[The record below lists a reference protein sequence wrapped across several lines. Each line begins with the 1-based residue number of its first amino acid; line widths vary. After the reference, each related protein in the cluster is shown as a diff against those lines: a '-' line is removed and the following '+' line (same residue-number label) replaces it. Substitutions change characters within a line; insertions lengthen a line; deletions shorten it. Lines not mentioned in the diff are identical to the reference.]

1 MKKRIDGPTD
11 RSFSGTVW
19 WRYSPPQ
26 ILPGRPV
33 NTNSSRIFMSI
44 RITWVSCYHPGGPA
58 PPLHVP
64 VPQAG
69 ANDLDLTFS
78 GSPPGKCEA
87 SGPLICLYTQRH
99 VYIKLPRGAIAKD
112 TNWRLKA
119 KEMYSFVTLE
129 AGSLKAR
136 ASRNTLP
143 PKAGGKALPLPPP
156 APGVA
161 GDPWRPLASLG
172 WWTHHSG
179 LCLHHHMAFSL
190 HVCISVSHLVKTPV
204 TGIRTSPELV
214 RN

>member
-19 WRYSPPQ
+19 WHYSPPQ

-156 APGVA
+156 APGCR
-161 GDPWRPLASLG
+161 RPLASLG
-172 WWTHHSG
+172 VPWLVDAPLRSLPPSSHGLLPPCLH
-179 LCLHHHMAFSL
+179 LCLSSRKDA
-190 HVCISVSHLVKTPV
+190 SH
-204 TGIRTSPELV
+204 GD
-214 RN
+214 